1 MGLHDCRFTDI
12 CGWRT
17 ADISDDMP
25 DYRREFLEKMQQV
38 YALPV
43 SANELRMIEAA
54 RRFLDS

>member
-1 MGLHDCRFTDI
+1 
-12 CGWRT
+12 
-17 ADISDDMP
+17 MP